1 METIKKLLVNVY
13 VLAMEKSFYFITE
26 DKDYKKD
33 ELIIVETP
41 RGIELGKVVSE
52 PVEKD
57 ILETDEYPKVIKK
70 GDEKDLEAYNINVDR
85 AKESIKIAQ
94 EEADKLNLD
103 MKIVSADYTLDSTKI
118 IICYLSETRV
128 DFRDLLKVLAND
140 FKCRIELRQ
149 IGTRDKAKMIGGIGI
164 CGLKLCCSTFLN
176 EFDGISITMAKNQ
189 MLALNIP
196 KLSGHC
202 GKLICCLKYEND
214 AYTELQKELPRIG
227 TRVRYEDN
235 IYKITSMNVITK
247 MIRIENKENIAT
259 VPYDTIKD
267 NLLPRDYPMNQPLPS
282 TSKVEKENTQEV
294 PVQKDVTKEIPVPQK
309 EANDNH
315 QGPKEKFNKD
325 NAPRRNQNSSHPF
338 RNNNQSRP
346 NSFQKNKGQFHKD
359 NKVGNKEDEKN

>member
-1 METIKKLLVNVY
+1 METIKKELVNVY

-33 ELIIVETP
+33 DLIIVETP
-41 RGIELGKVVSE
+41 RGIELGRVVSE

-70 GDEKDLEAYNINVDR
+70 GDEKDLEAYNINVER
-85 AKESIKIAQ
+85 AEESIKIAQ
-94 EEADKLNLD
+94 EEADKLSLD

-259 VPYDTIKD
+259 VPYDTIKND
-267 NLLPRDYPMNQPLPS
+267 LLPRDYPMNQPTP
-282 TSKVEKENTQEV
+282 KVEKEKTQEV
-294 PVQKDVTKEIPVPQK
+294 PIQKEATKEIPVQK
-309 EANDNH
+309 QASNDNP
-315 QGPKEKFNKD
+315 QPKERFNKG
-325 NAPRRNQNSSHPF
+325 NSPRRNNNSSHPF
-338 RNNNQSRP
+338 KNNNQSRP
-346 NSFQKNKGQFHKD
+346 NSFQKNKGQFRKD
-359 NKVGNKEDEKN
+359 NKLGNKEDAKN